1 MTAASALPRWQR
13 MLKRRR
19 GLRMPL
25 WAGLVL
31 IAIGFAAIAIG
42 MASRQDDRSTASLA
56 AESLPD
62 VYLEDG
68 DIVHF
73 RDDGTLHYRLRAS
86 RIEHFEQARSDGE
99 TTRLAAPTLALH
111 TPDAPPWNLAA
122 LGGEIHEPPAAREP
136 PLRSQQTAGAQERV
150 MLRGDVVL
158 AQRHDDGRFTEL
170 RTDALT
176 LHLGLET
183 AHADQPVMIATES
196 SRSSAAGFKADLAS
210 GRFELRSS
218 PSKRVS
224 VVVEPP
230 PP

>member
-42 MASRQDDRSTASLA
+42 MASRQDSRDVVPLS
-56 AESLPD
+56 AETLPD

-68 DIVHF
+68 DISRF
-73 RDDGTLHYRLRAS
+73 RDDGTLHYRLRAT
-86 RIEHFEQARSDGE
+86 RIEHFEQAGPGDE
-99 TTRLAAPTLALH
+99 TTLLAAPTLTLH
-111 TPDAPPWNLAA
+111 TPDGPPWHLAA
-122 LGGEIHEPPAAREP
+122 LDGEVHVKAPTSPTREAAAAHEQA
-136 PLRSQQTAGAQERV
+136 T
-150 MLRGDVVL
+150 LRGDVVL

-170 RTDALT
+170 RTDVLT

-196 SRSSAAGFKADLAS
+196 SRSTAAGFKADLAS

>member
-1 MTAASALPRWQR
+1 MTMASAAPDSLPRWQR

-19 GLRMPL
+19 GLRIPL

-42 MASRQDDRSTASLA
+42 MASRQDGRDDAPLA
-56 AESLPD
+56 AETLPD
-62 VYLEDG
+62 VYLEHG
-68 DIVHF
+68 DIASF
-73 RDDGTLHYRLRAS
+73 RDDGTLRYRLRAN
-86 RIEHFEQARSDGE
+86 RIEHFEQTAQRDE
-99 TTRLAAPTLALH
+99 TTRLAAPTLTRH
-111 TPDAPPWNLAA
+111 TPDGPPWHLAA
-122 LGGEIHEPPAAREP
+122 LDGEVHVKAPVPATRGA
-136 PLRSQQTAGAQERV
+136 TAAQEQAT
-150 MLRGDVVL
+150 LRGDVVL
-158 AQRHDDGRFTEL
+158 SQRHDDGRFTEL

-196 SRSSAAGFKADLAS
+196 SRSTAAGFSADLAS

>member
-1 MTAASALPRWQR
+1 
-13 MLKRRR
+13 
-19 GLRMPL
+19 MPL
-25 WAGLVL
+25 
-31 IAIGFAAIAIG
+31 
-42 MASRQDDRSTASLA
+42 S
-56 AESLPD
+56 AETLPD

-68 DIVHF
+68 DISRF
-73 RDDGTLHYRLRAS
+73 RDDGTLHYRLRAT
-86 RIEHFEQARSDGE
+86 RIEHFEQAGPGGE
-99 TTRLAAPTLALH
+99 TTRLAVPTLTLH
-111 TPDAPPWNLAA
+111 TPDGPPWHLAA
-122 LGGEIHEPPAAREP
+122 RDGEVHVGGARAPRRREAAAAHEQA
-136 PLRSQQTAGAQERV
+136 T
-150 MLRGDVVL
+150 LRGDVVL

-196 SRSSAAGFKADLAS
+196 SRSTAAGFKADLAS

>member
-1 MTAASALPRWQR
+1 MTTASALPRWQR

-42 MASRQDDRSTASLA
+42 MASRQDGRDVVPLS
-56 AESLPD
+56 AETLPD

-68 DIVHF
+68 DIARF
-73 RDDGTLHYRLRAS
+73 RDDGTLHYRLRAN
-86 RIEHFEQARSDGE
+86 RIEHFEQAGPGSE
-99 TTRLAAPTLALH
+99 TTRLAVPTLTLH
-111 TPDAPPWNLAA
+111 TPDGPPWHLAA
-122 LGGEIHEPPAAREP
+122 RDGEVHVKAPTSPTREAATAHEQA
-136 PLRSQQTAGAQERV
+136 T
-150 MLRGDVVL
+150 LRGDVLL
-158 AQRHDDGRFTEL
+158 AQRHGDGRFTEL

-196 SRSSAAGFKADLAS
+196 SRSTAAGFSADLAS

-230 PP
+230 PS